1 VHSGGV
7 KATCGRARSAT
18 RRFES
23 HPNVALAHVLYAVV
37 LFSTLLL
44 FAPGCAYYLRYI
56 VESSQLEHLGGA
68 ALSKTFAL
76 SFPPAPL
83 PVGSYDRDRANK
95 EGLLSILSRSLT
107 EAGWERV
114 SASEAAYIFSVDFLT
129 GDRTISGEVEFR
141 VPSYRFGYPG
151 LQPMPDAFR
160 EEGRLSP
167 AYISIEA
174 ARPGRENSFVWAAEC
189 TIPTGN
195 QDIVSLGSHIIPFA
209 VSKFPEEGAWSMRQ
223 KVRLHGAS
231 AP

>member
-1 VHSGGV
+1 M
-7 KATCGRARSAT
+7 KKTRGRARL
-18 RRFES
+18 RLRHFE
-23 HPNVALAHVLYAVV
+23 PRPDVPLAPVLSAVV
-37 LFSTLLL
+37 LFSVLLL
-44 FAPGCAYYLRYI
+44 FAPGCVYYLHYT
-56 VESSQLEHLGGA
+56 VESSQHEHLGGA
-68 ALSKTFAL
+68 PVSKTFAL
-76 SFPPAPL
+76 SFPPAAPP
-83 PVGSYDRDRANK
+83 PVGSYDRDRANQ

-107 EAGWERV
+107 EAGWQRV
-114 SASEAAYIFSVDFLT
+114 PASEAAYIFSVDFLT

-151 LQPMPDAFR
+151 LHPMPDAFR
-160 EEGRLSP
+160 EEGRSSP